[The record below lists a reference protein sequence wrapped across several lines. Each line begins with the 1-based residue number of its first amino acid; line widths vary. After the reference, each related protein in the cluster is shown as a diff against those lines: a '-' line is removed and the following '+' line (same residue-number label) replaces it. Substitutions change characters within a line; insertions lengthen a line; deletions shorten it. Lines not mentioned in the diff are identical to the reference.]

1 MTNSGPLMVLT
12 FFTLLSGV
20 IIVGAS
26 FAYSLRKREHQE
38 IASRALLGRDSDE
51 TESDATSDGVLPDL
65 LGLMVIG
72 LLVVAILAFAVF
84 LR

>member
-1 MTNSGPLMVLT
+1 MTNSGPLMALT

-20 IIVGAS
+20 IIVGGS

-38 IASRALLGRDSDE
+38 IAGRALLGRDSSE
-51 TESDATSDGVLPDL
+51 TESDETFDGVLPDL

-72 LLVVAILAFAVF
+72 LLVVAILGLAVL

>member
-1 MTNSGPLMVLT
+1 MPDSSPLMALT

-38 IASRALLGRDSDE
+38 IASRALLGRDSAE
-51 TESDATSDGVLPDL
+51 TESDETFDGVLPDL
-65 LGLMVIG
+65 LILLVIG
-72 LLVVAILAFAVF
+72 LLVIGLLALAYL

>member
-1 MTNSGPLMVLT
+1 MTSSSPLIVLT

-26 FAYSLRKREHQE
+26 FAYSLRKRENQE
-38 IASRALLGRDSDE
+38 IASRALLGRDDSE
-51 TESDATSDGVLPDL
+51 VESDRTADGVLPDL
-65 LGLMVIG
+65 LAVM
-72 LLVVAILAFAVF
+72 VVALLAMALLASAYF